1 LDQKEDAEHDQRRM
15 DHDAAQLR
23 PEDGVDDDEEDHHR
37 CADPGRRAR
46 GEETGDQ
53 HAGDQW
59 MRRFEADPGGK
70 SEGQPGELQGEQA
83 YDPGEKRNRKQ
94 EQGVLQKEDDAGEDQ
109 GEEGQ
114 RVGQVIVK
122 LLRLDQEQ
130 LRSTVQRSPELSHV
144 EHCSRG
150 SGELGPDLDAPSKV
164 GRRDRANCVCY
175 PYSVFPGTHV
185 KLSRHTLRTPILLA
199 AGLLATVVAASA
211 ADTSW
216 TLTGA
221 QQPGTQ
227 DRPVWSIA
235 VAPAHP
241 SVFLEATQGRGVL
254 RSADSGAT
262 WTSAITGIDNA
273 WVVRFDPLQP
283 ATAYA
288 GTQADGFYKSVDE
301 GKTWV
306 AQSQGLN
313 SMDVRSIAVDSGL
326 LLAGTGRGVYYSNDG
341 AGSWH
346 SLGLE
351 TLNVAAVAVLPKTN
365 GPTLFAGADNGNA
378 VSGYLLKSEGLGGS
392 GAVVKGN
399 FPGDAVV
406 ASLAVASA
414 PSGGTDP
421 PVLAGT
427 SQGLFRSDDR
437 GVTWNS
443 LNGLPS
449 TDFNLA
455 LFNPANPDQI
465 YVGSDGD
472 QGNGGVFRSLDRGA
486 SWGPLGAGLPAKPRV
501 TALALQPL
509 NPAQVV
515 AATWNPT
522 DGSAGAYRI
531 EDPAATLAGGTP
543 TAAANASRRA
553 SATPRASA
561 PTPAPVRRSTSSPAY
576 ATYALAVAV
585 LVALGAVIL
594 ARRWRMRRED
604 RRIYRP

>member
-1 LDQKEDAEHDQRRM
+1 M
-15 DHDAAQLR
+15 
-23 PEDGVDDDEEDHHR
+23 
-37 CADPGRRAR
+37 
-46 GEETGDQ
+46 
-53 HAGDQW
+53 
-59 MRRFEADPGGK
+59 
-70 SEGQPGELQGEQA
+70 
-83 YDPGEKRNRKQ
+83 
-94 EQGVLQKEDDAGEDQ
+94 
-109 GEEGQ
+109 
-114 RVGQVIVK
+114 
-122 LLRLDQEQ
+122 
-130 LRSTVQRSPELSHV
+130 
-144 EHCSRG
+144 
-150 SGELGPDLDAPSKV
+150 GPDLDAPSKV

-326 LLAGTGRGVYYSNDG
+326 LLAGTARGVYYSNDG

-392 GAVVKGN
+392 WAVVKGN

-437 GVTWNS
+437 GVTWS
-443 LNGLPS
+443 PLAGLPT
-449 TDFNLA
+449 TDFNIV
-455 LFNPANPDQI
+455 LFNAANPDQI
-465 YVGSDGD
+465 YAGSDGD

-486 SWGPLGAGLPAKPRV
+486 SWGTLGGGLPLKPRI

-515 AATWNPT
+515 AAAWNPT

-531 EDPAATLAGGTP
+531 ADPAATVAGV
-543 TAAANASRRA
+543 TATAVPSATSHA
-553 SATPRASA
+553 SATPAVGA
-561 PTPAPVRRSTSSPAY
+561 AGPVPVRRSSGTPGY
-576 ATYALAVAV
+576 ASYAAALAA
-585 LVALGAVIL
+585 LLALGAVIL
-594 ARRWRMRRED
+594 ARRWRVRRQD
-604 RRIYRP
+604 QNSFRP